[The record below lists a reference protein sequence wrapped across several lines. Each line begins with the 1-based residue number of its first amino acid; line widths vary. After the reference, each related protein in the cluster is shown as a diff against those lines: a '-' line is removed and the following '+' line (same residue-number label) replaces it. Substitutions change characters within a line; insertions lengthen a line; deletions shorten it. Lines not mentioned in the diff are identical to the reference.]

1 MVDPE
6 STSERRTTGRGER
19 ARGRP
24 SSTTDGDAGPQG
36 ATRSVFT
43 YDERIRGLPAS
54 RDHVASLHVS
64 INTPHLAVPG
74 KQAGSAQAFIVGLRG
89 SQGFGVFVYLHL
101 SASHDCAVYVPQRR
115 NVGSEEF
122 QAQEADALAF
132 VESMGFIM
140 DNLNFRARSPEEQE
154 ELLRNSPV
162 FLRDPRLAAARP
174 GAVAGR
180 EPPQSGP
187 SPASALGRLLS
198 SF

>member
-1 MVDPE
+1 
-6 STSERRTTGRGER
+6 
-19 ARGRP
+19 
-24 SSTTDGDAGPQG
+24 
-36 ATRSVFT
+36 VFT

-89 SQGFGVFVYLHL
+89 SQGFGVFVYLAL
-101 SASHDCAVYVPQRR
+101 SGSADCAVYVPQRR
-115 NVGSEEF
+115 NVSAEEF

-140 DNLNFRARSPEEQE
+140 DNLNFRARSAEEQD
-154 ELLRNSPV
+154 ELLRTSPV
-162 FLRDPRLAAARP
+162 FQREPRPAAARP
-174 GAVAGR
+174 AAGAGR
-180 EPPQSGP
+180 EAALSGP
-187 SPASALGRLLS
+187 SPAGALGRLLS